1 MLRVGLT
8 GGLATGKSLV
18 GDALVNLGCH
28 LLQADQVGH
37 AVLAPDGEAYAAVI
51 AQFGTGIVDPGGVI
65 NRKRLAG
72 IVFGDP
78 AQLTRLNALV
88 HPAVFARQEA
98 WFAEIAA
105 REPKAVAIVE
115 AAIMVETGSFRRYDR
130 IILTV
135 CREEQQIARAMARDG
150 LTEVQVRERIARQ
163 LPESEKRKKANYV
176 IDTSGTLDQ
185 TLEQTAQVCAILKRN
200 AL

>member
-51 AQFGTGIVDPGGVI
+51 AQFGAGIVDPDGVI
-65 NRKRLAG
+65 NRKRLAE

-176 IDTSGTLDQ
+176 IDTSGALDQ

>member
-51 AQFGTGIVDPGGVI
+51 AQFGTGIVDPDGVI
-65 NRKRLAG
+65 NRKRLAE

-135 CREEQQIARAMARDG
+135 CREVQQIARAMARDG

>member
-18 GDALVNLGCH
+18 GEALVNLGCH
-28 LLQADQVGH
+28 LLPADQVGH

-65 NRKRLAG
+65 NRKRLAE